1 MRNRFDRQLEQ
12 LHVELMEMGSM
23 CEEVIRKTSRVL
35 ETGEKEMAKDIR
47 KEDARIDEQERL
59 IESLCLKLLLQQQ
72 PVAKDLRKVSAA
84 LKMITDME
92 RIGDQASDIAEIVE
106 TGKLVASQ
114 QQTKLAQMAETTINM
129 VTGSV
134 DAYIRVT
141 VTKYWADGKGKTTD
155 LDASN
160 IQLGLN
166 SADWIQ
172 AESLFEGNSNETEV
186 YYYKY
191 PVPAGQST
199 SELLETIGIPSSL
212 NNDYAGMTVKLEA
225 VADGVQFAGA
235 DAADLNA
242 SGILASWGVV
252 AELDANGNLVS
263 VTE

>member
-1 MRNRFDRQLEQ
+1 MKKKVL
-12 LHVELMEMGSM
+12 LMGLAAVMVMGA
-23 CEEVIRKTSRVL
+23 VV
-35 ETGEKEMAKDIR
+35 GG
-47 KEDARIDEQERL
+47 
-59 IESLCLKLLLQQQ
+59 SL
-72 PVAKDLRKVSAA
+72 AA
-84 LKMITDME
+84 
-92 RIGDQASDIAEIVE
+92 GQASAENPVTAPLAAATLNIE
-106 TGKLVASQ
+106 WTGGKSDPV
-114 QQTKLAQMAETTINM
+114 TLAVTDKTLMPADEIEVKDGYKVDN
-129 VTGSV
+129 TGSV

-141 VTKYWADGKGKTTD
+141 VTKYWADGKDKTTD
-155 LDASN
+155 LAAEN
-160 IQLGLN
+160 IELGLN
-166 SADWIQ
+166 SEDWLQ

-199 SELLETIGIPSSL
+199 SELLETIGVPADL
-212 NNDYAGMTVKLEA
+212 TNDYADKTVKLEA

>member
-1 MRNRFDRQLEQ
+1 MKKKVL
-12 LHVELMEMGSM
+12 LMGLAAVMVMGA
-23 CEEVIRKTSRVL
+23 VV
-35 ETGEKEMAKDIR
+35 GG
-47 KEDARIDEQERL
+47 
-59 IESLCLKLLLQQQ
+59 SL
-72 PVAKDLRKVSAA
+72 AA
-84 LKMITDME
+84 
-92 RIGDQASDIAEIVE
+92 GQASAENPVTAPLAAATLNIE
-106 TGKLVASQ
+106 WTGGKSDPV
-114 QQTKLAQMAETTINM
+114 TLAVTDKVLMPADEIEVKDGYKVDN
-129 VTGSV
+129 TGSV

-155 LDASN
+155 LAAEN
-160 IQLGLN
+160 IELGLN
-166 SADWIQ
+166 SEDWLQ

-199 SELLETIGIPSSL
+199 SELLESIGIPADL
-212 NNDYAGMTVKLEA
+212 TNDYADKTVKLEA

>member
-1 MRNRFDRQLEQ
+1 MKKKVL
-12 LHVELMEMGSM
+12 LMGLAAVMVMGA
-23 CEEVIRKTSRVL
+23 VV
-35 ETGEKEMAKDIR
+35 GG
-47 KEDARIDEQERL
+47 
-59 IESLCLKLLLQQQ
+59 SL
-72 PVAKDLRKVSAA
+72 AA
-84 LKMITDME
+84 
-92 RIGDQASDIAEIVE
+92 GQASAENPVTAPLAAATLNIE
-106 TGKLVASQ
+106 WTGGKSDPVTLEVTDKALMPADEIEV
-114 QQTKLAQMAETTINM
+114 KDGYKVDN
-129 VTGSV
+129 TGSV

-155 LDASN
+155 LAAEN
-160 IQLGLN
+160 IELGLN
-166 SADWIQ
+166 SEDWLQ

-199 SELLETIGIPSSL
+199 SELLESIGIPADL
-212 NNDYAGMTVKLEA
+212 TNDYADKTVKLEA

-263 VTE
+263 VIE

>member
-1 MRNRFDRQLEQ
+1 M
-12 LHVELMEMGSM
+12 
-23 CEEVIRKTSRVL
+23 KKRVL
-35 ETGEKEMAKDIR
+35 LMGLAAVMVMGAVVGG
-47 KEDARIDEQERL
+47 
-59 IESLCLKLLLQQQ
+59 SL
-72 PVAKDLRKVSAA
+72 AA
-84 LKMITDME
+84 
-92 RIGDQASDIAEIVE
+92 GQASAEKPVTAPLAAATLKIE
-106 TGKLVASQ
+106 WNGGKSESVGFTVTDRTLMPADNIEVDNGY
-114 QQTKLAQMAETTINM
+114 EVDN
-129 VTGSV
+129 TGSV

-155 LDASN
+155 LDASS

-166 SADWIQ
+166 STDWLQ
-172 AESLFEGNSNETEV
+172 AEKLFAGNSGETEV

-199 SELLETIGIPSSL
+199 SELLETIGIPADL
-212 NNDYAGMTVKLEA
+212 TNEYADKTVKLEA

-252 AELDANGNLVS
+252 AQLDANGNLVS

>member
-1 MRNRFDRQLEQ
+1 M
-12 LHVELMEMGSM
+12 
-23 CEEVIRKTSRVL
+23 KKRVL
-35 ETGEKEMAKDIR
+35 LMGLAAVMVMGAVVGG
-47 KEDARIDEQERL
+47 
-59 IESLCLKLLLQQQ
+59 SL
-72 PVAKDLRKVSAA
+72 AA
-84 LKMITDME
+84 
-92 RIGDQASDIAEIVE
+92 GQASAENPVTAPLAAATLNIE
-106 TGKLVASQ
+106 WTGGKSDPVP
-114 QQTKLAQMAETTINM
+114 LAVTDKALMPADEIEVKDGYKVDN
-129 VTGSV
+129 TGSV

-155 LDASN
+155 LAAEN
-160 IQLGLN
+160 IELGLN
-166 SADWIQ
+166 SEDWLQ

-199 SELLETIGIPSSL
+199 SELLETIGIPADL
-212 NNDYAGMTVKLEA
+212 TNDYADKTVKLEA

>member
-1 MRNRFDRQLEQ
+1 MKKKVL
-12 LHVELMEMGSM
+12 LMGLAAVMVMGA
-23 CEEVIRKTSRVL
+23 VV
-35 ETGEKEMAKDIR
+35 GG
-47 KEDARIDEQERL
+47 
-59 IESLCLKLLLQQQ
+59 SL
-72 PVAKDLRKVSAA
+72 AA
-84 LKMITDME
+84 
-92 RIGDQASDIAEIVE
+92 GQASAENPVTAPLAAATLNIE
-106 TGKLVASQ
+106 WTGGKSDP
-114 QQTKLAQMAETTINM
+114 
-129 VTGSV
+129 VTLEVTDKALMPADEIEVKDGYKVDNTGNV

-155 LDASN
+155 LAAEN
-160 IQLGLN
+160 IELGLN
-166 SADWIQ
+166 SEDWLQ

-199 SELLETIGIPSSL
+199 SELLETIGIPADL
-212 NNDYAGMTVKLEA
+212 TNDYADKTVKLEA

>member
-1 MRNRFDRQLEQ
+1 MKKKVL
-12 LHVELMEMGSM
+12 LMGLAAVMVMGA
-23 CEEVIRKTSRVL
+23 VV
-35 ETGEKEMAKDIR
+35 GG
-47 KEDARIDEQERL
+47 
-59 IESLCLKLLLQQQ
+59 SL
-72 PVAKDLRKVSAA
+72 AA
-84 LKMITDME
+84 
-92 RIGDQASDIAEIVE
+92 GQASAENPVTAPLAAATLNIE
-106 TGKLVASQ
+106 WTGGKRDPV
-114 QQTKLAQMAETTINM
+114 TLAVTDKALMPADEIEVKDGYKVDN
-129 VTGSV
+129 TGSV

-155 LDASN
+155 LAAEN
-160 IQLGLN
+160 IELGLN
-166 SADWIQ
+166 SEDWLQ

-199 SELLETIGIPSSL
+199 SELLETIGIPADL
-212 NNDYAGMTVKLEA
+212 TNDYADKTVKLEA

>member
-1 MRNRFDRQLEQ
+1 MKKKVL
-12 LHVELMEMGSM
+12 LMGLAAVMVMGA
-23 CEEVIRKTSRVL
+23 VV
-35 ETGEKEMAKDIR
+35 GG
-47 KEDARIDEQERL
+47 
-59 IESLCLKLLLQQQ
+59 SL
-72 PVAKDLRKVSAA
+72 AA
-84 LKMITDME
+84 
-92 RIGDQASDIAEIVE
+92 GQASAENPVTAPLAAATLNIE
-106 TGKLVASQ
+106 WTGGKSDPVTLEVTDKALMPADEIEV
-114 QQTKLAQMAETTINM
+114 KDGYKVDN
-129 VTGSV
+129 TGSV

-155 LDASN
+155 LAAEN
-160 IQLGLN
+160 IELGLN
-166 SADWIQ
+166 SEDWLQ

-199 SELLETIGIPSSL
+199 SELLESIGIPADL
-212 NNDYAGMTVKLEA
+212 TNDYADKTVKLEA

>member
-1 MRNRFDRQLEQ
+1 MKKKVLLMGLAAVMVMGAVVGGSLAAGQASAENPVTAPLAAATLNIEWTGGKSDPVTLA
-12 LHVELMEMGSM
+12 VTDKELMPADKI
-23 CEEVIRKTSRVL
+23 EV
-35 ETGEKEMAKDIR
+35 KDGY
-47 KEDARIDEQERL
+47 
-59 IESLCLKLLLQQQ
+59 
-72 PVAKDLRKVSAA
+72 KV
-84 LKMITDME
+84 D
-92 RIGDQASDIAEIVE
+92 
-106 TGKLVASQ
+106 
-114 QQTKLAQMAETTINM
+114 N
-129 VTGSV
+129 TGSV

-155 LDASN
+155 LAAEN
-160 IQLGLN
+160 IELGLN
-166 SADWIQ
+166 SADWLQ

-199 SELLETIGIPSSL
+199 SELLETIGIPADL
-212 NNDYAGMTVKLEA
+212 TNDYADKTVKLEA

-252 AELDANGNLVS
+252 AELDENGNLVS

>member
-1 MRNRFDRQLEQ
+1 MKKKVL
-12 LHVELMEMGSM
+12 LMGLAAVMVMGA
-23 CEEVIRKTSRVL
+23 VV
-35 ETGEKEMAKDIR
+35 GG
-47 KEDARIDEQERL
+47 
-59 IESLCLKLLLQQQ
+59 SL
-72 PVAKDLRKVSAA
+72 AA
-84 LKMITDME
+84 
-92 RIGDQASDIAEIVE
+92 GQASAENPVTAPLAAATLNIE
-106 TGKLVASQ
+106 WTGGKSDPV
-114 QQTKLAQMAETTINM
+114 TLAVTDKALMPADEIEVKDGYKVDN
-129 VTGSV
+129 TGSV

-141 VTKYWADGKGKTTD
+141 VTKYWADGKDKTTD
-155 LDASN
+155 LAAEN
-160 IQLGLN
+160 IELGLN
-166 SADWIQ
+166 SEDWLQ

-199 SELLETIGIPSSL
+199 SELLKTIGIPADL
-212 NNDYAGMTVKLEA
+212 TNEYADKTVKLEA

>member
-134 DAYIRVT
+134 DAYV
-141 VTKYWADGKGKTTD
+141 KQD
-155 LDASN
+155 LE
-160 IQLGLN
+160 LVK
-166 SADWIQ
+166 
-172 AESLFEGNSNETEV
+172 EV
-186 YYYKY
+186 IAMDDK
-191 PVPAGQST
+191 
-199 SELLETIGIPSSL
+199 
-212 NNDYAGMTVKLEA
+212 
-225 VADGVQFAGA
+225 
-235 DAADLNA
+235 
-242 SGILASWGVV
+242 V
-252 AELDANGNLVS
+252 AELFLEVRDEIAGLLKSDAVAQLDCMDMLMIAKYYERIGDHATNIAEWVEFSITGMHKDVDVL
-263 VTE
+263 

>member
-1 MRNRFDRQLEQ
+1 MKKKVL
-12 LHVELMEMGSM
+12 LMGLAAVMVMGA
-23 CEEVIRKTSRVL
+23 VV
-35 ETGEKEMAKDIR
+35 GG
-47 KEDARIDEQERL
+47 
-59 IESLCLKLLLQQQ
+59 SL
-72 PVAKDLRKVSAA
+72 AA
-84 LKMITDME
+84 
-92 RIGDQASDIAEIVE
+92 GQASTENPVTAPLAAATLNIEWTGGKSDPVTLAVTDKTLMPADEIEVKD
-106 TGKLVASQ
+106 GYKVD
-114 QQTKLAQMAETTINM
+114 N
-129 VTGSV
+129 TGSV

-155 LDASN
+155 LAAEN
-160 IQLGLN
+160 IELGLN
-166 SADWIQ
+166 SEDWLQ

-199 SELLETIGIPSSL
+199 SELLESIGIPADL
-212 NNDYAGMTVKLEA
+212 TNDYADKTVKLEA

>member
-1 MRNRFDRQLEQ
+1 MKKKVL
-12 LHVELMEMGSM
+12 LMGLAAVMVMGA
-23 CEEVIRKTSRVL
+23 VV
-35 ETGEKEMAKDIR
+35 GG
-47 KEDARIDEQERL
+47 
-59 IESLCLKLLLQQQ
+59 SL
-72 PVAKDLRKVSAA
+72 AA
-84 LKMITDME
+84 
-92 RIGDQASDIAEIVE
+92 GQASAENPV
-106 TGKLVASQ
+106 TAP
-114 QQTKLAQMAETTINM
+114 LAAATLNIEWNGGESKSVGFTVTDKALMPADNIEVNNGYE
-129 VTGSV
+129 VDNTGSV

-141 VTKYWADGKGKTTD
+141 VTKYWADGKDKTTD
-155 LDASN
+155 LAAEN
-160 IQLGLN
+160 IELGLN
-166 SADWIQ
+166 SEDWLQ

-199 SELLETIGIPSSL
+199 SELLETIGIPADL
-212 NNDYAGMTVKLEA
+212 TNDYADKTVKLEA

>member
-1 MRNRFDRQLEQ
+1 MKKKVL
-12 LHVELMEMGSM
+12 LMGLAAVMVMGA
-23 CEEVIRKTSRVL
+23 VV
-35 ETGEKEMAKDIR
+35 GG
-47 KEDARIDEQERL
+47 
-59 IESLCLKLLLQQQ
+59 SL
-72 PVAKDLRKVSAA
+72 AA
-84 LKMITDME
+84 
-92 RIGDQASDIAEIVE
+92 GQASAENPVTAPLAAATLNIE
-106 TGKLVASQ
+106 WTGGKSDPVTLVVTDKALMPADEIEV
-114 QQTKLAQMAETTINM
+114 KDGYKVDN
-129 VTGSV
+129 TGSV

-155 LDASN
+155 LAAEN
-160 IQLGLN
+160 IELGLN
-166 SADWIQ
+166 SEDWLK
-172 AESLFEGNSNETEV
+172 ATSLFEGNSNETEV

-199 SELLETIGIPSSL
+199 SELLKTIGIPADL
-212 NNDYAGMTVKLEA
+212 TNEYADKTVKLEA

>member
-1 MRNRFDRQLEQ
+1 MKKKVL
-12 LHVELMEMGSM
+12 LMGLAAVMVMGA
-23 CEEVIRKTSRVL
+23 VV
-35 ETGEKEMAKDIR
+35 GG
-47 KEDARIDEQERL
+47 
-59 IESLCLKLLLQQQ
+59 SL
-72 PVAKDLRKVSAA
+72 AA
-84 LKMITDME
+84 
-92 RIGDQASDIAEIVE
+92 GQASAENPVTAPLAAATLNIE
-106 TGKLVASQ
+106 WTGGKSDPV
-114 QQTKLAQMAETTINM
+114 TLAVTDKTLMPADEIEVKDGYKVDN
-129 VTGSV
+129 TGSV

-141 VTKYWADGKGKTTD
+141 VTKYWADGNGKTTD

-172 AESLFEGNSNETEV
+172 AKSLFEGNSNETEV

-199 SELLETIGIPSSL
+199 SELLESIGIPADL
-212 NNDYAGMTVKLEA
+212 TNDYADKTVKLEA

>member
-1 MRNRFDRQLEQ
+1 M
-12 LHVELMEMGSM
+12 
-23 CEEVIRKTSRVL
+23 KKRVL
-35 ETGEKEMAKDIR
+35 LMGLAAVMVMGAVVGG
-47 KEDARIDEQERL
+47 
-59 IESLCLKLLLQQQ
+59 SL
-72 PVAKDLRKVSAA
+72 AA
-84 LKMITDME
+84 
-92 RIGDQASDIAEIVE
+92 GQASAENPVTAPLAAATLNIE
-106 TGKLVASQ
+106 WTGGKSDPVTLEVTDKALMPADEIEV
-114 QQTKLAQMAETTINM
+114 KDGYKVDN
-129 VTGSV
+129 TGSV

-155 LDASN
+155 LAAEN
-160 IQLGLN
+160 IELGLN
-166 SADWIQ
+166 SEDWLQ

-199 SELLETIGIPSSL
+199 SELLETIGIPADL
-212 NNDYAGMTVKLEA
+212 TNDYADKTVKLEA
-225 VADGVQFAGA
+225 MADGVQFAGA

>member
-1 MRNRFDRQLEQ
+1 MKKKVL
-12 LHVELMEMGSM
+12 LMGLAAVMVMGA
-23 CEEVIRKTSRVL
+23 VV
-35 ETGEKEMAKDIR
+35 GG
-47 KEDARIDEQERL
+47 
-59 IESLCLKLLLQQQ
+59 SL
-72 PVAKDLRKVSAA
+72 AA
-84 LKMITDME
+84 
-92 RIGDQASDIAEIVE
+92 GQASAENPVTAPLAAATLNIE
-106 TGKLVASQ
+106 WTGGKSDPV
-114 QQTKLAQMAETTINM
+114 TLAVTDKALMPADEIEVKDGYKVDN
-129 VTGSV
+129 TGSV

-141 VTKYWADGKGKTTD
+141 VTKYWADEKGKTTD
-155 LDASN
+155 LAAEN
-160 IQLGLN
+160 IELGLN
-166 SADWIQ
+166 SEDWLQ

-199 SELLETIGIPSSL
+199 SELLESIGIPADL
-212 NNDYAGMTVKLEA
+212 TNDYADKTVKLEA

>member
-1 MRNRFDRQLEQ
+1 MKKKVL
-12 LHVELMEMGSM
+12 LMGLAAVMVMGA
-23 CEEVIRKTSRVL
+23 VV
-35 ETGEKEMAKDIR
+35 GG
-47 KEDARIDEQERL
+47 
-59 IESLCLKLLLQQQ
+59 SL
-72 PVAKDLRKVSAA
+72 AA
-84 LKMITDME
+84 
-92 RIGDQASDIAEIVE
+92 GQASAENPVTAPLAAATLNIE
-106 TGKLVASQ
+106 WTGGKSDP
-114 QQTKLAQMAETTINM
+114 
-129 VTGSV
+129 VTLEVTDKALMPADEIEVKDGYKVDNTGNV

-155 LDASN
+155 LAAEN
-160 IQLGLN
+160 IELGLN
-166 SADWIQ
+166 SEDWLQ

-199 SELLETIGIPSSL
+199 SELLESIGIPADL
-212 NNDYAGMTVKLEA
+212 TNDYADKTVKLEA

>member
-1 MRNRFDRQLEQ
+1 MKKKVL
-12 LHVELMEMGSM
+12 LMGLAAVMVMGA
-23 CEEVIRKTSRVL
+23 VV
-35 ETGEKEMAKDIR
+35 GG
-47 KEDARIDEQERL
+47 
-59 IESLCLKLLLQQQ
+59 SL
-72 PVAKDLRKVSAA
+72 AA
-84 LKMITDME
+84 
-92 RIGDQASDIAEIVE
+92 GQASAENPVTAPLAAATLNIE
-106 TGKLVASQ
+106 WTGGKSDP
-114 QQTKLAQMAETTINM
+114 
-129 VTGSV
+129 VTLEVTDKALMPADEIEVKDGYKVDNTGNV

-155 LDASN
+155 LAAEN
-160 IQLGLN
+160 IELGLN
-166 SADWIQ
+166 SADWLQ

-199 SELLETIGIPSSL
+199 SELLESIGIPADL
-212 NNDYAGMTVKLEA
+212 TNDYADKTVKLEA

>member
-1 MRNRFDRQLEQ
+1 MKKKVL
-12 LHVELMEMGSM
+12 LMGLAAVMVMGA
-23 CEEVIRKTSRVL
+23 VV
-35 ETGEKEMAKDIR
+35 GG
-47 KEDARIDEQERL
+47 
-59 IESLCLKLLLQQQ
+59 SL
-72 PVAKDLRKVSAA
+72 AA
-84 LKMITDME
+84 
-92 RIGDQASDIAEIVE
+92 GQASAENPVTAPLAAATLNIE
-106 TGKLVASQ
+106 WTGGKSDPV
-114 QQTKLAQMAETTINM
+114 TLAVTDKTLMPADEIEVKDGYKVDN
-129 VTGSV
+129 TGSV

-155 LDASN
+155 LAAEN
-160 IQLGLN
+160 IELGLN
-166 SADWIQ
+166 SEEWLQ

-186 YYYKY
+186 YYYKD

-199 SELLETIGIPSSL
+199 SELLETIGIPADL
-212 NNDYAGMTVKLEA
+212 TNDYADKTVKLEA

>member
-1 MRNRFDRQLEQ
+1 MKKKVL
-12 LHVELMEMGSM
+12 LMGLAAVMVMGA
-23 CEEVIRKTSRVL
+23 VV
-35 ETGEKEMAKDIR
+35 GG
-47 KEDARIDEQERL
+47 
-59 IESLCLKLLLQQQ
+59 SL
-72 PVAKDLRKVSAA
+72 AA
-84 LKMITDME
+84 
-92 RIGDQASDIAEIVE
+92 GQASAENPVTAPLAAATLNIE
-106 TGKLVASQ
+106 WTGGKSDPV
-114 QQTKLAQMAETTINM
+114 TLAVTDKTLMPADEIEVKDGYKVDN
-129 VTGSV
+129 TGSV

-155 LDASN
+155 LAAEN
-160 IQLGLN
+160 IELGLN
-166 SADWIQ
+166 SADWLQ

-199 SELLETIGIPSSL
+199 SELLESIGIPADL
-212 NNDYAGMTVKLEA
+212 TNDYADKTVKLEA

>member
-1 MRNRFDRQLEQ
+1 M
-12 LHVELMEMGSM
+12 
-23 CEEVIRKTSRVL
+23 KKRVL
-35 ETGEKEMAKDIR
+35 LMGLAAVMVMGAVVGG
-47 KEDARIDEQERL
+47 
-59 IESLCLKLLLQQQ
+59 SL
-72 PVAKDLRKVSAA
+72 AA
-84 LKMITDME
+84 
-92 RIGDQASDIAEIVE
+92 GQASAENPVTAPLAAATLNIE
-106 TGKLVASQ
+106 WTGGKSDP
-114 QQTKLAQMAETTINM
+114 
-129 VTGSV
+129 VTLEVTDKALMPADEIEVKDGYKVDNTGNV

-155 LDASN
+155 LAAEN
-160 IQLGLN
+160 IELGLN
-166 SADWIQ
+166 SEDWLQ

-199 SELLETIGIPSSL
+199 SELLETIGIPADL
-212 NNDYAGMTVKLEA
+212 TNDYADKTVKLEA

>member
-1 MRNRFDRQLEQ
+1 MPADEI
-12 LHVELMEMGSM
+12 
-23 CEEVIRKTSRVL
+23 EVKDGYKVDN
-35 ETGEKEMAKDIR
+35 TG
-47 KEDARIDEQERL
+47 
-59 IESLCLKLLLQQQ
+59 
-72 PVAKDLRKVSAA
+72 
-84 LKMITDME
+84 
-92 RIGDQASDIAEIVE
+92 
-106 TGKLVASQ
+106 
-114 QQTKLAQMAETTINM
+114 N
-129 VTGSV
+129 V

-155 LDASN
+155 LAAEN
-160 IQLGLN
+160 IELGLN
-166 SADWIQ
+166 SADWLQ

-199 SELLETIGIPSSL
+199 SELLETIGIPADL
-212 NNDYAGMTVKLEA
+212 TNDYADKTVKLEA